1 MKKGLLYLYKKI
13 ELLLF
18 IAIGI
23 IFLSK
28 YIPIGKVAY
37 LPLLSF
43 GFPICLFI
51 LGLYLFVQIFNIKQW
66 KVKQYLILIFFLF
79 QLPHFFQLSKAEK
92 SITSFSIM
100 TYNVK
105 GFNHKA
111 ERSVNYKKIETFL
124 KEENP
129 DILCLQEVQWK
140 GTSVIHK
147 NATKTNSTYTITS
160 RFPIVNQGEFKIE
173 GQKYIRNI
181 FADLKIDKDTIRV
194 YNIHLESNKFQS
206 ENYELINNID
216 DYLLDEKQ
224 GLKTGVTSTLR
235 KLNYAYKAK
244 AKQLHRLEQHIS
256 NCKYP
261 VFICGD
267 FNDIAHS
274 NSYKRLSNDLKDSFI
289 SKGIGFGGTLN
300 TLKLPLR
307 IDYILYNNEAFK
319 CLNHTVF
326 REKMSDHHPIR
337 ADFTK

>member
-13 ELLLF
+13 EFLLF
-18 IAIGI
+18 IVIGL

-28 YIPIGKVAY
+28 YIPVGKVAY

-43 GFPICLFI
+43 GFPLGLLFLGCYLFI
-51 LGLYLFVQIFNIKQW
+51 QLFNIKRW
-66 KVKQYLILIFFLF
+66 KVKQYLILAFFIF
-79 QLPHFFQLSKAEK
+79 QLPQFFQLSKAEK
-92 SITSFSIM
+92 SKSSFSIM

-105 GFNHKA
+105 GFHHEA

-124 KEENP
+124 NKEKP
-129 DILCLQEVQWK
+129 DILCLQEVHWK

-147 NATKTNSTYTITS
+147 NATTTNSTYTIS
-160 RFPIVNQGEFKIE
+160 SKYPIVNQGEFKIE

-181 FADLKIDKDTIRV
+181 FADIKIDTDTIRV
-194 YNIHLESNKFQS
+194 YNIHLESYKFRR
-206 ENYELINNID
+206 ENYEFINNID
-216 DYLLDEKQ
+216 DYILDEKQ

-244 AKQLHRLEQHIS
+244 AKQLHTLEQHILDS
-256 NCKYP
+256 KYP
-261 VFICGD
+261 VFLCGD

-274 NSYKRLSNDLKDSFI
+274 NSYNRLCKDLKDSFV
-289 SKGIGFGGTLN
+289 SKGIGFGGTMN

-307 IDYILYNNEAFK
+307 IDYILYNDEAYK